1 MVKLNTNQIGA
12 IALVAIFILSTF
24 AMYVGV
30 YAQPKVNDTIKSTDI
45 LTGRAT
51 ANATLVSYSPVLQV
65 ENFTQQTSGLIKQL
79 KNDKIITQQIKT
91 SDAILLTL
99 QNSNDAPSVMRIL
112 EPSGATIYAQATIKT
127 GPLDFVSGT
136 TRLTINSTNYVSK
149 MQPIFEP
156 NESFTISMQASVYD
170 GELYSYSFPSI
181 ETGNTF
187 NAWVATKDV
196 KTLSHNLQVVIP
208 WENRNID
215 LSPFKSSL
223 NTSES
228 INYSQRSFILF
239 SSAVDQQTLQQ
250 LSLSKPFY
258 VTSLQPT
265 SFSIESNFNNTSRI
279 IEDLSVLNISVQF
292 PPSILTFNSQNQSE
306 LAQLFL
312 SEYNWTNATVSDA
325 FVLELNLSDTFEYN
339 GVNYT
344 LPQNQVVTI
353 DSQFEPNEDY
363 GLIISASAISRR
375 VVSFSPLSYMPNIY
389 AQPEQA
395 PIDDTILNNTIVDND
410 ENNSMQSTIDS
421 EYIEQLINN
430 NTISTSY
437 DDENNSMQSTIDS
450 EQLDF
455 DSSNQTQVEQNTV
468 QSDSDSNSSTNDQ

>member
-30 YAQPKVNDTIKSTDI
+30 YTQPQTSNTIKNTDI
-45 LTGRAT
+45 LAGRAT

-65 ENFTQQTSGLIKQL
+65 ENFTQQTSELIKKL
-79 KNDKIITQQIKT
+79 KSDKIITQQIKT

-99 QNSNDAPSVMRIL
+99 QNSNDAPLVMRIL

-136 TRLTINSTNYVSK
+136 TRLVINSTNYVSK

-156 NESFTISMQASVYD
+156 SESFTISMQASVYD

-181 ETGNTF
+181 ETENTF

-196 KTLSHNLQVVIP
+196 KIISHNLQVVIP

-215 LSPFKSSL
+215 LSSFKSSL
-223 NTSES
+223 NNSKD

-239 SSAVDQQTLQQ
+239 SSPIDQQTLQQ
-250 LSLSKPFY
+250 LSLSKPSY

-265 SFSIESNFNNTSRI
+265 SFTIDSNFINSSRI
-279 IEDLSVLNISVQF
+279 IDDLSVLNVSAQF

-339 GVNYT
+339 DVNYT

-353 DSQFEPNEDY
+353 DSQFEPSEDY
-363 GLIISASAISRR
+363 GLIISASTISRR

-389 AQPEQA
+389 AQPIQSN
-395 PIDDTILNNTIVDND
+395 IDDIILNNTIIDND
-410 ENNSMQSTIDS
+410 ENNSMQSTIDP
-421 EYIEQLINN
+421 EGLEQFIINN
-430 NTISTSY
+430 TVSTSY
-437 DDENNSMQSTIDS
+437 DDEN
-450 EQLDF
+450 
-455 DSSNQTQVEQNTV
+455 DSSNSIINSDNKQSSLNFSNQSQVE
-468 QSDSDSNSSTNDQ
+468 